1 MKPEFHFDFGS
12 PNAYLSHRALPQI
25 EQRTGV
31 RFQYVPVLLGGLFKL
46 ASNRSPAEAYAGI
59 PKKQAYELLELRR
72 FVQRHG
78 LTKFKR
84 NPHFPV
90 NTLKVM
96 RGACAAQK
104 LGCFEGYVEAVYA
117 AMWEQGLNMSED
129 TAIQGVLKAAGIDAT
144 ALLAAAQDAEV
155 KAQLLD
161 NTQRSY
167 DRGAFG
173 SPSFFVGE
181 ELFFGKDRLRDVEE
195 EIGRQQQHG
204 STT

>member
-1 MKPEFHFDFGS
+1 M
-12 PNAYLSHRALPQI
+12 
-25 EQRTGV
+25 
-31 RFQYVPVLLGGLFKL
+31 
-46 ASNRSPAEAYAGI
+46 
-59 PKKQAYELLELRR
+59 RR
-72 FVQRHG
+72 FIERHG
-78 LTKFKR
+78 LTQFKR

-96 RGACAAQK
+96 RGACAAQQ

-129 TAIQGVLKAAGIDAT
+129 AVIQGVLEAAGIDAT
-144 ALLAAAQDAEV
+144 ALLAAAQNAEV
-155 KAQLLD
+155 KARLLD

-195 EIGRQQQHG
+195 EIGRLQQG
-204 STT
+204 KDT

>member
-12 PNAYLSHRALPQI
+12 PNAYLSHRVLPQI

-59 PKKQAYELLELRR
+59 PKKQAYEMLEMKR

-104 LGCFEGYVEAVYA
+104 LGSFEAYVEAVYA
-117 AMWEQGLNMSED
+117 GMWEQGLNLSED
-129 TAIQGVLKAAGIDAT
+129 AVIQGVLEAAGLDAM

-195 EIGRQQQHG
+195 EIGRQQQQG

>member
-1 MKPEFHFDFGS
+1 MNPEFHFDFGS
-12 PNAYLSHRALPQI
+12 PNAYLSHRVLPQI

-59 PKKQAYELLELRR
+59 PKKQAYEMLELRR

-104 LGCFEGYVEAVYA
+104 LGCFAAYVDAVYA

-129 TAIQGVLKAAGIDAT
+129 AVIQGVLEAAGIDAT

-155 KAQLLD
+155 KARLLD

-173 SPSFFVGE
+173 SPSFFVGD

-195 EIGRQQQHG
+195 EIGRQQQG
-204 STT
+204 SSK